1 MIRQEE
7 VKVSGSSRSL
17 GTNLLDSL
25 LAPQIR
31 FILLK
36 GDPGTGKTTLALD
49 LLTKYG
55 RGMYISTRSSLKQA
69 TIQNRM
75 LRELVQKGMV
85 SEPNLSPE
93 NNSVSF
99 GDYRLALPENIIQ
112 AILGNSRKSYEDE
125 KLVVLDSWDAFAKLL
140 DPIDRQRTEQ
150 SMLAIS
156 EANGIRLLFV
166 SETSD
171 LTTMD
176 YMADAVLDLEDGIFE
191 NHRVRR
197 IIWKKLRGFEI
208 PQRSYPYTLEGGMFL
223 MIETPTSLAALASTS
238 RKPFAGIKNGDNYY
252 STGIESLDSLLGK
265 GLAKGS
271 FVLLELGAS
280 IGSLAHIPLISMISG
295 NFMANGGCSVSLPS
309 IGVPPSR
316 AKGMGLRRFSPNVI
330 NSSLRIL
337 HFNSEES
344 DPCFVYLDSNS
355 LEKTF
360 ELIRKTVESLKG
372 SEKRGCFIYLG
383 MEMMEYLFG
392 AEKLGGVGIEINQGL
407 KKTGDVAICGL
418 KSGSALTSKLS
429 NSCDIHLKLDQ
440 VDGALMLYSVKPPSR
455 VYHFKIHQLE
465 ENLKIDLIPM
475 V

>member
-7 VKVSGSSRSL
+7 LNPSLKSDTANRTHISRGSL
-17 GTNLLDSL
+17 TGNLLDSL

-69 TIQNRM
+69 TTQNRM
-75 LRELVQKGMV
+75 LRELVQNGLV

-112 AILGNSRKSYEDE
+112 AILGNSRRSNNDE

-176 YMADAVLDLEDGIFE
+176 YM
-191 NHRVRR
+191 
-197 IIWKKLRGFEI
+197 
-208 PQRSYPYTLEGGMFL
+208 
-223 MIETPTSLAALASTS
+223 
-238 RKPFAGIKNGDNYY
+238 
-252 STGIESLDSLLGK
+252 
-265 GLAKGS
+265 
-271 FVLLELGAS
+271 
-280 IGSLAHIPLISMISG
+280 
-295 NFMANGGCSVSLPS
+295 
-309 IGVPPSR
+309 
-316 AKGMGLRRFSPNVI
+316 
-330 NSSLRIL
+330 
-337 HFNSEES
+337 
-344 DPCFVYLDSNS
+344 
-355 LEKTF
+355 
-360 ELIRKTVESLKG
+360 
-372 SEKRGCFIYLG
+372 
-383 MEMMEYLFG
+383 
-392 AEKLGGVGIEINQGL
+392 
-407 KKTGDVAICGL
+407 
-418 KSGSALTSKLS
+418 
-429 NSCDIHLKLDQ
+429 
-440 VDGALMLYSVKPPSR
+440 
-455 VYHFKIHQLE
+455 
-465 ENLKIDLIPM
+465 
-475 V
+475 